1 MTTIDTD
8 QPVPPEFEQPV
19 APEVD
24 GAAPAGFVRRSTS
37 TALGAALGA
46 LERLTPEGVGRWRDV
61 AVGAAFEAEETAA
74 GLLADLR
81 RTGAWRRRRIAE
93 LAERGAAERAR
104 GRERAAGAVEGAATA
119 VASSPLLDRI
129 VVVTSPVVDRIVDA
143 QLERILR
150 PVVLA
155 VLDDVLVLL
164 EKEPDRVQALIRG
177 QRDNM
182 VDELVARIRTGA
194 ANGDIAVDRLT
205 SRMFHRG
212 RRQVGRAPAT
222 DEL

>member
-1 MTTIDTD
+1 MATIESE
-8 QPVPPEFEQPV
+8 QPLPPEFEQPL

-24 GAAPAGFVRRSTS
+24 GSAPAGVVRRSTS
-37 TALGAALGA
+37 TALGAALVAWG
-46 LERLTPEGVGRWRDV
+46 GVGRWRDV

-81 RTGAWRRRRIAE
+81 RAGWRQQWITE

-104 GRERAAGAVEGAATA
+104 GRDRVVGAVDGAANA
-119 VASSPLLDRI
+119 VATAPLI
-129 VVVTSPVVDRIVDA
+129 DRIVDA

-155 VLDDVLVLL
+155 VLDQVLILL
-164 EKEPDRVQALIRG
+164 ERDPDRIQALVRG
-177 QRDNM
+177 QRDHM
-182 VDELVARIRTGA
+182 VDELVTRIRTGA
-194 ANGDIAVDRLT
+194 ANGDVAVDRLT

-212 RRQVGRAPAT
+212 RRTVVRPPAT

>member
-1 MTTIDTD
+1 MTTI
-8 QPVPPEFEQPV
+8 ESEQPM
-19 APEVD
+19 AAAVD
-24 GAAPAGFVRRSTS
+24 GTAAPAGIVRRSTS
-37 TALGAALGA
+37 TALGAALVA
-46 LERLTPEGVGRWRDV
+46 WERLTPGGVARWRDV

-74 GLLADLR
+74 GLLDDLR
-81 RTGAWRRRRIAE
+81 RAGVWRRRWIAE
-93 LAERGAAERAR
+93 LAERGAAERIR

-119 VASSPLLDRI
+119 VAASPLVDRM
-129 VVVTSPVVDRIVDA
+129 VVVASPLVDRIVDA

-150 PVVLA
+150 PVVLT
-155 VLDDVLVLL
+155 VLDEVLVLL
-164 EKEPDRVQALIRG
+164 EKEPDRIQALIRG
-177 QRDNM
+177 QRENM

-212 RRQVGRAPAT
+212 RRPVGRPPAT